1 MKKLLLA
8 VLLSFYSLAIGHAAV
23 LTFDDLPN
31 STTMLPSGYGGFIWN
46 NSSLSFE
53 AFAVVSGSQCVSG
66 WQGGDWPN
74 YWWSISSAERFDF
87 EGAYFTGVYPN
98 YGDRI
103 TVNAYHSG
111 AQTWT
116 GQFDIG
122 LSPTW
127 INPDLHNVEKIE
139 IISSDGFPIY
149 MDNFTYAMAPLPTPE
164 PSTIVLMVTGFIGM
178 AFIWRKKQR
187 HI

>member
-1 MKKLLLA
+1 MKKLLIA
-8 VLLSFYSLAIGHAAV
+8 VLLTFYSFSAGHSAV

-31 STTMLPSGYGGFIWN
+31 STTLLPSGYGGFTWN

-53 AFAVVSGSQCVSG
+53 AFALVSGSQCVSG
-66 WQGGDWPN
+66 WQGGEWPN
-74 YWWSISSAERFDF
+74 YWWSISSEALFDF

-103 TVNAYHSG
+103 TLNAYNGGEQIWSG
-111 AQTWT
+111 K
-116 GQFDIG
+116 FDIG

-127 INPDLHNVEKIE
+127 VKPDLHDVEKIE

-149 MDNFTYAMAPLPTPE
+149 MDNFTYAMVTSPIPE
-164 PSTIVLMVTGFIGM
+164 PSTFVLMVIGFIGM

-187 HI
+187 HV